1 MVCDGKKPIS
11 LKETYTQ
18 WSSDFEFTH
27 LDVSVLDRDAW
38 GNDDPRIVSS
48 LRPTFC
54 GDCGFFQS
62 NNVAENECHCF
73 PELFGASRTHVAV
86 QVFCT
91 PMGKNNG
98 LLARCRFARG
108 AAIGDFIGLITKG
121 MDGTDVMQS
130 GKDEKKYQ
138 IYQGRMGNHTRF
150 INHSCAPNSQF
161 RKFTWLGHEH
171 IIVVSRGVEA
181 GEEIT
186 VDYSNEYW
194 EGLDKV
200 CLCGEA
206 CCRYLKRTT
215 Q

>member
-1 MVCDGKKPIS
+1 
-11 LKETYTQ
+11 
-18 WSSDFEFTH
+18 
-27 LDVSVLDRDAW
+27 
-38 GNDDPRIVSS
+38 
-48 LRPTFC
+48 
-54 GDCGFFQS
+54 
-62 NNVAENECHCF
+62 
-73 PELFGASRTHVAV
+73 
-86 QVFCT
+86 
-91 PMGKNNG
+91 
-98 LLARCRFARG
+98 
-108 AAIGDFIGLITKG
+108 

-138 IYQGRMGNHTRF
+138 IYQGRMGLSSLIYPLVIITMPIRLCLLITGNHTRF